1 MQPSE
6 ERSPQFV
13 FQKKQVKN
21 LVNKHGR
28 CAQGRS
34 DQKVAEQK
42 SVKNLTPSP
51 PPQKYDKM
59 LILAKQ
65 IQNGMTL

>member
-21 LVNKHGR
+21 LVNKLHQNYR
-28 CAQGRS
+28 LKKKNRMTYATFKSTITEKLRS
-34 DQKVAEQK
+34 LKTSYPWVL
-42 SVKNLTPSP
+42 SRWH
-51 PPQKYDKM
+51 
-59 LILAKQ
+59 I
-65 IQNGMTL
+65 